1 MLDSLHGRKNLQYAI
16 ALLAGIAFG
25 FLLQKGGATDYD
37 VIIGQLLLE
46 DFTVLKIMLSAVIA
60 GSLGIH
66 LLRSAGLAE
75 LHPKPGSL
83 GSSALGGLVFG
94 LGFAT
99 LGYCPGTVAGAVGSG
114 ALDALFGGVAGILL
128 GAGIFSVAYG
138 RMSRGIMLRGDF
150 GSRTIPE
157 VLGVSAWAVVIPA
170 CAVLAALLWVLEGA
184 GL

>member
-1 MLDSLHGRKNLQYAI
+1 MGILFGFFLQKGQVTKYDVI
-16 ALLAGIAFG
+16 LGQ
-25 FLLQKGGATDYD
+25 FLLQ
-37 VIIGQLLLE
+37 
-46 DFTVLKIMLSAVIA
+46 DFTVLKVMLTAMIVGMA
-60 GSLGIH
+60 GIYALQRKGW
-66 LLRSAGLAE
+66 AE

-114 ALDALFGGVAGILL
+114 ALDALFGGVVGILL

-157 VLGVSAWAVVIPA
+157 VLGVNAWAVVIPA
-170 CAVLAALLWVLEGA
+170 CAGLAVLLWVLERA